1 MNKTNNAFSLSVF
14 GAFVPSG
21 FFTKRPDRT
30 DKSEQAAYR
39 KSYEA
44 ATPAQ
49 AARLCE
55 VLGRGMQSQLR
66 F

>member
-1 MNKTNNAFSLSVF
+1 MNTTKNA
-14 GAFVPSG
+14 VPMKGSGSFASSG
-21 FFTKRPDRT
+21 FFTKLRERATKPT
-30 DKSEQAAYR
+30 QVVYR

-49 AARLCE
+49 AARLSE
-55 VLGRGMQSQLR
+55 VLGHGMSSHLR